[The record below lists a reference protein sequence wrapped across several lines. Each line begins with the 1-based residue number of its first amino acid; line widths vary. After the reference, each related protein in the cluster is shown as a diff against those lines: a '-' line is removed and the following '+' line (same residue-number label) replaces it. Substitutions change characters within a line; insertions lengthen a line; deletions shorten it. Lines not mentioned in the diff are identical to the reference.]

1 MIKRTDKLRRICLWA
16 GIGLLAAAAVVLG
29 LWQWNI
35 HAAAEKSA
43 YYVDAIRDL
52 TPAPQDAL
60 LEERR
65 DNTMSALA
73 IDGTDFIGLLE
84 LPQYGCALP
93 VCADWGAVE
102 QYPCRLEGSVYDRSI
117 RIGATTQAGQ
127 FEFYQQIS
135 VGDRVT
141 FTDMEGNRYTYAV
154 TDIRYARHAD
164 QAALT
169 QRDAAL
175 VLFIKNTHALEY
187 LLLYCTPLG

>member
-29 LWQWNI
+29 LWQWSI
-35 HAAAEKSA
+35 HAAAERSA
-43 YYVDAIRDL
+43 YYVGTIRDL

-65 DNTMSALA
+65 DNTMPALA
-73 IDGTDFIGLLE
+73 IDGRDFIGLLE
-84 LPQYGCALP
+84 LPQYGCTLP

-154 TDIRYARHAD
+154 TDIRYAQHAD
-164 QAALT
+164 QTALA

-175 VLFIKNTHALEY
+175 VLFIKNIHALEY